1 MKKQLLILG
10 LLLTF
15 LIAQGSAV
23 TTIGGLSP
31 QDGTY
36 TSDQTDLE
44 FCATPITTESA
55 VNISYLVIGGVLH
68 GTLTY
73 EADSLTN
80 NTEFCITAN
89 ATLPYGAHT
98 WNFNV
103 SAQDDENISTTY
115 TLNVARLGQTKSLIE
130 ELAAGPIPA
139 SVVLVIKVVI
149 VVIIFIII
157 GFITGLFG
165 TIFGGVNSK
174 IKGKVK

>member
-31 QDGTY
+31 EDGVY

-55 VNISYLVIGGVLH
+55 VNTTTLYIVNVPY
-68 GTLTY
+68 GTETT
-73 EADSLTN
+73 LTN

-98 WNFNV
+98 WNFNI
-103 SAQDDENISTTY
+103 SAQDDRNQSATY
-115 TLNVARLGQTKSLIE
+115 TLNVARLGQTKPLIE
-130 ELAAGPIPA
+130 EVATKTIPA
-139 SVVLVIKVVI
+139 VTILVLAT
-149 VVIIFIII
+149 VIILLIFILIT
-157 GFITGLFG
+157 FITGFFG
-165 TIFGGVNSK
+165 TVFGGVNSK
-174 IKGKVK
+174 IKGKIK